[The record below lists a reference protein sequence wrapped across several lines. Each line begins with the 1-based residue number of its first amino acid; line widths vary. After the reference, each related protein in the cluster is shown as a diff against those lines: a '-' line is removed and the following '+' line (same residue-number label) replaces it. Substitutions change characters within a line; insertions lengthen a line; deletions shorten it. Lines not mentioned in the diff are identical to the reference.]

1 MTRIGLG
8 SPQEFF
14 RPSLARWIYSMPR
27 CGFHLG
33 FSLVLTDGETWQ
45 IYDLGKR
52 GRFQNKIVEH
62 LSIGESSAASI
73 AKTLNQALRRN
84 LHWKS

>member
-1 MTRIGLG
+1 MPKYGCFLVFLQIY
-8 SPQEFF
+8 
-14 RPSLARWIYSMPR
+14 LATV
-27 CGFHLG
+27 
-33 FSLVLTDGETWQ
+33 LVLTDGETWQ

-52 GRFQNKIVEH
+52 GRFQNKLVEH